1 MTMQRFDPF
10 ALRERRSGRFQR
22 ALRLPNSVDAEKAEP
37 SHANGVLTITVPKAG
52 GQEGAQ
58 TRDQDRLTDLSP
70 KTLIGRPWEGSPF
83 FYERAAGLV
92 VIVVGVE
99 VGVFGVAVGFRI
111 QLVCRFCLGRPCIG
125 RGRPAGSGARVYT
138 GLRGSS
144 LRSDCVLAARHAGRA
159 RRCFRP
165 WRLWQVPALAL
176 SERAVEQLLSCGY
189 AVPDVGSFSPALHH
203 VDEESGDV
211 APVVG
216 VVSDVL

>member
-10 ALRERRSGRFQR
+10 ALRERSVRSLPQGAPTAQLGERRKGRAQLRQR
-22 ALRLPNSVDAEKAEP
+22 RADHHRAQ
-37 SHANGVLTITVPKAG
+37 AG
-52 GQEGAQ
+52 GQEGSQ

-70 KTLIGRPWEGSPF
+70 KTLTGRPLPGSPF
-83 FYERAAGLV
+83 FYERAAGSV

-125 RGRPAGSGARVYT
+125 VRGRPAGSDARVYT

-159 RRCFRP
+159 RGCFRP
-165 WRLWQVPALAL
+165 WEALAGP
-176 SERAVEQLLSCGY
+176 CF
-189 AVPDVGSFSPALHH
+189 GSFRTRGL
-203 VDEESGDV
+203 E
-211 APVVG
+211 AP
-216 VVSDVL
+216 